1 MNTLKVIERAGERV
15 LTTAQL
21 AAEYGTDAITIQ
33 QNFHNNKR
41 RYIEGKHFYLVTGEA
56 LRSLKRDLE
65 KIEVAIPKNVNR
77 YYLWTERGALLHAK
91 SLNTDTAWAVYDFL
105 VEHYF
110 RKEKSSVPQIP
121 REKPAPA
128 QVKQKQA
135 AALLSDLRRKQED
148 LAIAEAELA
157 VAKASASGKRR
168 AVADFVMLHPELM
181 PYVTALTMEEV

>member
-1 MNTLKVIERAGERV
+1 MNVPKIIERAGERV
-15 LTTAQL
+15 LTTAQI
-21 AAEYGTDAITIQ
+21 AEAYGADAIEVSH
-33 QNFHNNKR
+33 NFANNKS
-41 RYIEGKHFYLVTGEA
+41 RYVEGKHFYLLTGES
-56 LRSLKRDLE
+56 LRKFKRDCENLS
-65 KIEVAIPKNVNR
+65 IAIPKNVNR

-91 SLNTDTAWAVYDFL
+91 SLNTDKAWAVYDFL

-121 REKPAPA
+121 REKPTPA

-181 PYVTALTMEEV
+181 PYVTALTMDEV